1 MRHGKE
7 VSKMYRYAQRLISH
21 MKKMDNNNKCRKLLK
36 KGVIVVNGGLLCIL
50 IVPFCVL
57 FVIID
62 IVWLLTDGVIKKI
75 DSL

>member
-1 MRHGKE
+1 
-7 VSKMYRYAQRLISH
+7 MYRYAQRLISH
-21 MKKMDNNNKCRKLLK
+21 KKKMEKKDKCRKLLK

-50 IVPFCVL
+50 IVPFCAL